1 MKSTQTMRDRCRE
14 LSTPSDDYDRAVI
27 CILDD
32 FEALQAR
39 VEELEVARGID
50 LRVCASQLDQS
61 TVTID
66 VARARIEAL
75 EAALREIAA
84 GSVRSSCIARDV
96 LGITFEEAM
105 ARAVLD
111 KDAGI

>member
-1 MKSTQTMRDRCRE
+1 MQRLEERTTERNYHMRM
-14 LSTPSDDYDRAVI
+14 SD
-27 CILDD
+27 IL
-32 FEALQAR
+32 A
-39 VEELEVARGID
+39 
-50 LRVCASQLDQS
+50 
-61 TVTID
+61 
-66 VARARIEAL
+66 ARIEAL